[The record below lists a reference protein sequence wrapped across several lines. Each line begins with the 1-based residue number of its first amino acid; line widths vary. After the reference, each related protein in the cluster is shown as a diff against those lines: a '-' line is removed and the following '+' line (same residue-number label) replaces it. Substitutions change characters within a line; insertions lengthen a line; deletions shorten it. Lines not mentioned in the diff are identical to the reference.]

1 MVAQLHTR
9 RAKASQNARN
19 AQGADGARLCCV
31 YAQSTQRERKEA
43 WRGHSVH
50 IAPLRAA
57 AGARET
63 HTHLRALCAGI
74 VRTPP

>member
-9 RAKASQNARN
+9 RAKAPQNARN

-43 WRGHSVH
+43 WRAHS
-50 IAPLRAA
+50 
-57 AGARET
+57 
-63 HTHLRALCAGI
+63 AGI
-74 VRTPP
+74 ARA